1 MKFYI
6 MSQSLDRIK
15 YQFIIRSQ
23 INLFVK
29 GGHKM
34 DKTTIIVVDDSPF
47 ASKQIKDLVEENG
60 YEVIG
65 YAKSGEE
72 GIKMYEEL
80 HPDIVI
86 LDIIMPGIDGIET
99 AEILEKSD
107 PDVTILML
115 SSLCDTGTL
124 EEVRAI
130 GVKYLIPK
138 PWEDDVLLAT
148 LELLKK
154 HKEENKKEDNN

>member
-1 MKFYI
+1 M
-6 MSQSLDRIK
+6 
-15 YQFIIRSQ
+15 
-23 INLFVK
+23 
-29 GGHKM
+29 G
-34 DKTTIIVVDDSPF
+34 KTTIMVVDDSPF
-47 ASKQIKDLVEENG
+47 ASKQIKDIVEENG

-65 YAKSGEE
+65 YAKNGEE

-99 AEILEKSD
+99 AQVLMKED
-107 PDVTILML
+107 PNVTIMML
-115 SSLCDTGTL
+115 SSLCDSGTL
-124 EEVRAI
+124 EEVRSI

-148 LELLKK
+148 LELLNK
-154 HKEENKKEDNN
+154 HREEKAKEKKEQ

>member
-1 MKFYI
+1 
-6 MSQSLDRIK
+6 
-15 YQFIIRSQ
+15 
-23 INLFVK
+23 
-29 GGHKM
+29 M
-34 DKTTIIVVDDSPF
+34 DNKKKILVVDDSALMRRIVYDIINLDEQF
-47 ASKQIKDLVEENG
+47 CVQDMAANG
-60 YEVIG
+60 LEAISLMQKNTYD
-65 YAKSGEE
+65 A
-72 GIKMYEEL
+72 
-80 HPDIVI
+80 VI

>member
-1 MKFYI
+1 
-6 MSQSLDRIK
+6 
-15 YQFIIRSQ
+15 
-23 INLFVK
+23 
-29 GGHKM
+29 M

-47 ASKQIKDLVEENG
+47 ASKQIKDIVEENG

-65 YAKSGEE
+65 YAKNGEE

-99 AEILEKSD
+99 AQILLKND
-107 PDVTILML
+107 PNATILML
-115 SSLCDTGTL
+115 SSLCDSGTL
-124 EEVRAI
+124 EEVRSI

-154 HKEENKKEDNN
+154 QREHKIKAEDKED

>member
-1 MKFYI
+1 
-6 MSQSLDRIK
+6 
-15 YQFIIRSQ
+15 
-23 INLFVK
+23 
-29 GGHKM
+29 M

-86 LDIIMPGIDGIET
+86 LDIIMPGIHGIET

>member
-1 MKFYI
+1 
-6 MSQSLDRIK
+6 
-15 YQFIIRSQ
+15 
-23 INLFVK
+23 
-29 GGHKM
+29 M

-65 YAKSGEE
+65 YAKSGED

-107 PDVTILML
+107 PNVTILML
-115 SSLCDTGTL
+115 SSLCDAGTL

-138 PWEDDVLLAT
+138 PWENDVLLAT

-154 HKEENKKEDNN
+154 QREEKN

>member
-1 MKFYI
+1 
-6 MSQSLDRIK
+6 
-15 YQFIIRSQ
+15 
-23 INLFVK
+23 
-29 GGHKM
+29 M

-65 YAKSGEE
+65 YAKSGED

-115 SSLCDTGTL
+115 SSLCDAGTL

-148 LELLKK
+148 LEILKK
-154 HKEENKKEDNN
+154 QKEERN

>member
-1 MKFYI
+1 
-6 MSQSLDRIK
+6 
-15 YQFIIRSQ
+15 
-23 INLFVK
+23 
-29 GGHKM
+29 M

-107 PDVTILML
+107 HDVTILML
-115 SSLCDTGTL
+115 SSLCDAGTL

-154 HKEENKKEDNN
+154 QKEENRKEINN